1 MVNQLSIVAIATI
14 MQETKQHSMDLKDTI
29 VRLYCARKGYRAIG
43 KELHLHPCTVGS
55 IVCMWKQGGLTR
67 RFSIQCPLKD

>member
-1 MVNQLSIVAIATI
+1 

-29 VRLYCARKGYRAIG
+29 ARLYYAHKGYRAIS

-55 IVCMWKQGGLTR
+55 KVYMWKQGGLTKNFLTPVPIKR
-67 RFSIQCPLKD
+67 LN